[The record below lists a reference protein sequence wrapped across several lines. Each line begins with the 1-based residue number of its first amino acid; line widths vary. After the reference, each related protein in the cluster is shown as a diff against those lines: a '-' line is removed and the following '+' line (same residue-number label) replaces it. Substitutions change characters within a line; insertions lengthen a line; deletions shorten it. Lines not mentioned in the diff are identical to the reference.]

1 VKRHAALVIS
11 VLVLVALAACDKDGN
26 PASPCVTTASV
37 AASSFGPTG
46 GSTSL
51 QIDTRPSCTWTLSSD
66 AWIVPDRKSGEG
78 GATVAVTVNPNPAG
92 SARSGAIT
100 IGQQRL
106 ELQQSGCAAAIAD
119 LPEDFGAAA
128 ANVTARI
135 TTTAACQWTV
145 ATSATWVRFDPA
157 SGAGPSDVRVIVD
170 SNPGTDTRSATISVN
185 AQPMTIRQG
194 GARAQ
199 CSYEVAPVEYLAMAL
214 AERGEFAINTA
225 PGCAWQIEPT
235 DNWIAIESPASGQGP
250 ATVRYAISPNPSK
263 FGNTIRSAPIRVRWP
278 TPAGGQDVSVSQLP
292 DCTTVIYRPAD
303 QRVIDRIDV
312 AANGGRLG
320 VEVLVDLP
328 FSCPWSARSEAA
340 WLTVEFPAFPSIARG
355 DGGVVL
361 IVASNGTGQQRTGRV
376 QVGERYLIVVQAA
389 Q

>member
-1 VKRHAALVIS
+1 MSRHTAVVVSLLALV
-11 VLVLVALAACDKDGN
+11 VLAACGKDGN

-51 QIDTRPSCTWTLSSD
+51 QINTRPSCTWTLSSE
-66 AWIVPDRKSGEG
+66 AWIVPDRRSGEG
-78 GATVAVTVNPNPAG
+78 SATVAVTINPNPDG
-92 SARSGAIT
+92 GARSGAIT

-106 ELQQSGCAAAIAD
+106 DLQQAGCSAAIAD
-119 LPEDFGAAA
+119 LPEDVGAAA
-128 ANVTARI
+128 TTASARI

-145 ATSATWVRFDPA
+145 TSSAAWVRFDPP
-157 SGAGPSDVRVIVD
+157 SGAGPSDVRVTVD
-170 SNPGTDTRSATISVN
+170 SNPGTDSRSATISVN

-194 GARAQ
+194 GARPV
-199 CSYEVAPVEYLAMAL
+199 CSYGVAPAEYLAMAL
-214 AERGEFAINTA
+214 AERGEFAITTA

-235 DNWIAIESPASGQGP
+235 DSWIVIESATSGQGP
-250 ATVRYAISPNPSK
+250 ATVRYAIAANPSK
-263 FGNTIRSAPIRVRWP
+263 FGNTIRSAPVRVRWP
-278 TPAGGQDVSVSQLP
+278 APAGGQDVSVSQLP
-292 DCTTVIYRPAD
+292 DCSTLFYRLPD
-303 QRVIDRIDV
+303 QRSIDRIDV
-312 AANGGRLG
+312 PAGGGRLG

-328 FSCPWSARSEAA
+328 FSCPWSARSEALWVA
-340 WLTVEFPAFPSIARG
+340 VESPAFPSIARG

-361 IVASNGTGQQRTGRV
+361 IVGANGTGQERTGRV

>member
-1 VKRHAALVIS
+1 MRRGAALVIS
-11 VLVLVALAACDKDGN
+11 VLVLAALAACDKDGN

-51 QIDTRPSCTWTLSSD
+51 QINTRPSCTWALSSD
-66 AWIVPDRKSGEG
+66 TWIVPDRKTGEG
-78 GATVAVTVNPNPAG
+78 GGTVAVTINPNPDGA
-92 SARSGAIT
+92 ARSGAIT

-106 ELQQSGCAAAIAD
+106 ELQQSGCSAAIAD

-128 ANVTARI
+128 ANATARI

-145 ATSATWVRFDPA
+145 ATSAAWVRFEPA
-157 SGAGPSDVRVIVD
+157 SGAGPSDLRVIVD
-170 SNPGTDTRSATISVN
+170 SNPAADSRTATVSVN

-194 GARAQ
+194 GARPQ
-199 CSYEVAPVEYLAMAL
+199 CSYGVAPIEYLAMAL

-225 PGCAWQIEPT
+225 PGCAWQIEPAE
-235 DNWIAIESPASGQGP
+235 NWIAIESPPSGQGP

-263 FGNTIRSAPIRVRWP
+263 SGNTIRSAPIRVRWP

-292 DCTTVIYRPAD
+292 DCTTIIYRLPD
-303 QRVIDRIDV
+303 QRGIDRIDV
-312 AANGGRLG
+312 PAAGGRLG

-340 WLTVEFPAFPSIARG
+340 WVTVESPAFPSIARG

-361 IVASNGTGQQRTGRV
+361 IVASNGTGQQRSGRV
-376 QVGERYLIVVQAA
+376 QVGERYLTVVQAA